1 MPSITFYGATE
12 EVTGSCY
19 LIRGK
24 KITILVDCG
33 LFQGERFARAKNYES
48 LPFGCGEVD
57 HVLLTHAHVD
67 HAGRLPKIC
76 LEGFVGK
83 IYATAPTLEL
93 TKYLWQDALEIM
105 DIEYQET
112 GRLPLYAAKDAKN
125 AEKFFKP
132 VEYGKKIFLSD
143 TDYAIFYDAGH
154 ILGSSFIE
162 LVIDGKRIVF
172 SGDIGNVHP
181 PIIRETEKL
190 PENIDLLLCESTYG
204 NRLHEP
210 PGERR
215 RLLEKTVA
223 QTIKQKGVLLIP
235 AFAVE
240 RTQEIL
246 YEFNRMVN
254 AGLIPTVPIFLD
266 SPLAIKITEVFKK
279 DLGFYNHDDQL
290 IAGEGDHDLF
300 NFPGLRLTQT
310 RLKSKDINSVRPPK
324 IIIAGNGMMNGGRI
338 VYHLERYL
346 PNHNNTLLIIGYQA
360 ANTTGRKILEGHKWI
375 PLFTRSIPV
384 RARVQAIGGFS
395 AHADQKKLLSWIG
408 SAKNLKRICL
418 VHGDAENMVAFSATI
433 AKSLKIPTL
442 IPKYGSGV
450 EI

>member
-19 LIRGK
+19 LVRGEK
-24 KITILVDCG
+24 TTVLVDCG
-33 LFQGERFARAKNYES
+33 LFQGERFARQKNYEP

-57 HVLLTHAHVD
+57 HVLITHAHLD
-67 HAGRLPKIC
+67 HTGRIPKIC
-76 LEGFVGK
+76 LDGFTGN
-83 IYATAPTLEL
+83 IYGTSPTLEL
-93 TKYLWQDALEIM
+93 TKYLWQDALEVM

-112 GRLPLYAAKDAKN
+112 GRLPLYTARDTKK
-125 AEKFFKP
+125 AEGFFKAAS
-132 VEYGKKIFLSD
+132 YGKKIFLSD

-172 SGDIGNVHP
+172 SGDIGNVPP

-190 PENIDLLLCESTYG
+190 PADIDLLLCESTYG

-215 RLLEKTVA
+215 KLLEKTVIE
-223 QTIKQKGVLLIP
+223 TIKQKGVLLIP
-235 AFAVE
+235 TFAVE
-240 RTQEIL
+240 RTQEVL

-254 AGLIPTVPIFLD
+254 TGQIPAVPIFLD

-279 DLGFYNHDDQL
+279 DLGFYNHDDQAL
-290 IAGEGDHDLF
+290 ASSGDHDLF

-310 RLKSKDINSVRPPK
+310 RQKSKEINSVRAPK

-338 VYHLERYL
+338 IYHLERYL
-346 PNHNNTLLIIGYQA
+346 PDQRNTLLIIGYQA
-360 ANTTGRKILEGHKWI
+360 YGTLGRKILEGHKWI
-375 PLFTRSIPV
+375 PLFTRSVPV
-384 RARVQAIGGFS
+384 RAKIQAIGGFS

-408 SAKNLKRICL
+408 SAKQLKRICL
-418 VHGDAENMVAFSATI
+418 VHGDPDNMRQFALKLKNS
-433 AKSLKIPTL
+433 KIPAV
-442 IPKYGSGV
+442 IPKYG
-450 EI
+450 ETINI